1 MAIKFRLTDP
11 SPPVSV
17 EAWRGLARR
26 RLPDLPWAYLD
37 GGADELITLEENMAG
52 FRRWRLRQRCLTG
65 VARPKLSTVIA
76 GQAVALPVA
85 LAPTGAAGISHW
97 GGDVAA
103 SRAAERAGTRAV
115 HSTAGSYT
123 LEEVAKASEQN
134 HWFQL
139 YPFGDRRRVGRLIE
153 RAREAGFT
161 ALFVTV
167 DVPVVGKR
175 EGERTT
181 GMTRPWTMTPPRV
194 LNMLSRPGWL
204 WGALRHNRLAAAH
217 YLERDAQA
225 SGQAAGQP
233 APQPT
238 GSSLLSSVNAAIASA
253 EAQDRYM
260 QGDLHWDDL
269 AWMRDQWK
277 GPLYVKGVLD
287 PDDAARAVDE
297 VGVEGVVVSNHG
309 GRQLDRTQAA
319 IDALPA
325 IVERVGERAEVY
337 LDGGVRR
344 GTDVITALCL
354 GARGVFIG
362 RPYLYGL
369 AAAGEAGV
377 EAVLEIFRSELATAL
392 TLMGCA
398 DVADLDRSW
407 LAAHRP

>member
-1 MAIKFRLTDP
+1 VAIKFRLTDP

-17 EAWRGLARR
+17 EAWRRLARR
-26 RLPDLPWAYLD
+26 RLPDLPWAYVD
-37 GGADELITLEENMAG
+37 GGADELVTLEENMAA

-65 VARPKLSTVIA
+65 VAKPKLATTMA
-76 GQAVALPVA
+76 RQDVALPVA
-85 LAPTGAAGISHW
+85 LAPTGAAGMSHW
-97 GGDVAA
+97 RGDLAA

-123 LEEVAKASEQN
+123 LEEVAEATEAN

-139 YPFGDRRRVGRLIE
+139 YPFGDRGRVGQLIG

-167 DVPVVGKR
+167 DTPVVGKR

-204 WGALRHNRLAAAH
+204 LETMRHNRLAAAH
-217 YLERDAQA
+217 YVERDAH
-225 SGQAAGQP
+225 AAGR
-233 APQPT
+233 PT
-238 GSSLLSSVNAAIASA
+238 GPSLMSVVNAAIASA
-253 EAQDRYM
+253 EAQNRYM

-309 GRQLDRTQAA
+309 GRQLDRTLAA
-319 IDALPA
+319 VDVLPA
-325 IVERVGERAEVY
+325 IVERVGDRAEVY

-344 GTDVITALCL
+344 GADVITALCL

-369 AAAGEAGV
+369 AAAGERGV
-377 EAVLEIFRSELATAL
+377 EAVLEIFRSELATAM